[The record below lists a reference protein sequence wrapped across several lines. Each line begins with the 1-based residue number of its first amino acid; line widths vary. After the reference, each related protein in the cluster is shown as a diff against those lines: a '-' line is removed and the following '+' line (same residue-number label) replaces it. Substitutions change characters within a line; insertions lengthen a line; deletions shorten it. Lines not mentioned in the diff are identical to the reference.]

1 MDLQGSGL
9 TTGLEISVVL
19 IVIILVSLSV
29 HEFAHALIANLYGD
43 PTAKHEGRLTLN
55 PLAHWDQIGTT
66 LLVVLLFLRSFGLNI
81 PVVGWGKPV
90 PVNESNFENPRLH
103 GLQTALAGPMS
114 NLLLATILA
123 TILRLTELPAP
134 VGFVLGLGVSINIFL
149 MFFNL
154 MPVPPLDGSRILRLF
169 MSDQLYF
176 TLATNPLFYFTFLFI
191 IIFFLLDY
199 IVIAAN
205 YLTVFLIGG

>member
-1 MDLQGSGL
+1 MDLQGSGI
-9 TTGLEISVVL
+9 TTRLEVAVVV
-19 IVIILVSLSV
+19 IVIILISLSV

-66 LLVVLLFLRSFGLNI
+66 LLVALLFLRSFGLNI
-81 PVVGWGKPV
+81 PVFGWGKPV
-90 PVNESNFENPRLH
+90 PINESNFENPRLH

-114 NLLLATILA
+114 NFLLAALLA
-123 TILRLTELPAP
+123 GILRLAALPDTITMI
-134 VGFVLGLGVSINIFL
+134 LELGVSINIFL

-154 MPVPPLDGSRILRLF
+154 LPVPPLDGSRILRLF

-176 TLATNPLFYFTFLFI
+176 TLATNPILYFSFLFV

-205 YLTVFLIGG
+205 YLTNFLIGI